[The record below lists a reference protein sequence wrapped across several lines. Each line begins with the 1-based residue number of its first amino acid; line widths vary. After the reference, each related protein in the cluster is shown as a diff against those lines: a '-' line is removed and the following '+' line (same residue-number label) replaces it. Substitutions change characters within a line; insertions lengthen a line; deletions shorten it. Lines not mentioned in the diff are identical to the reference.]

1 MAQGK
6 VGLYLG
12 YNSVGGAVVD
22 NKHNVIAAAQY
33 DLASMEGE
41 VLVEDINEKV
51 KWETLINRV
60 MREIKAEGKDVYV
73 SISDRD
79 FIYRS
84 TEMPYMRNRAEV
96 QASISYEIEKFIP
109 FKLEELQWDYE
120 YTPFP
125 KDKKISLS
133 FVGVKEENLQK
144 TKELLTELG
153 YNDLALEPA
162 SISLARV
169 IKTNKKYSGLKNF
182 AVLDYT
188 KDESYLTFFYYDLPI
203 FNRYIDVPLK
213 EDGIDFDKFLDP
225 IHRSFQ
231 YFQREFKFYSL
242 DKFLVIGNTV
252 ENKFISALKDD
263 LSVPVE
269 MIMPDSLGGSKA
281 TVESIKAFGA
291 ADRLGS
297 SYRFTPS
304 LKKTQE
310 QIEAEISEEAPFKT
324 KLLIPLAGLGVVASI
339 VAWLFFAA
347 QYSAQETEV
356 LRRESG
362 VESVKPGNLKNLS
375 WKQITTQISEKRK
388 MVKTLEE
395 LMVTQPKVARLLGQ
409 LSELTPKG
417 MWFDEL
423 EANETKK
430 PGKYRAI
437 LRGYCF
443 LGDNYRERAR
453 INEFIVRLQASRV
466 VLDMFSGVNLV
477 SSEHRQL
484 RDFDV
489 TAFTLEME

>member
-1 MAQGK
+1 MAQEK

-22 NKHNVIAAAQY
+22 NKHNVIAAAKY

-60 MREIKAEGKDVYV
+60 MREIKAEGKDVYISV
-73 SISDRD
+73 SDRD

-144 TKELLTELG
+144 TKELLAELG
-153 YNDLALEPA
+153 YNAITIEPA
-162 SISLARV
+162 SISLARI
-169 IKTNKKYSGLKNF
+169 IKTNKQYAGLKNF

-188 KDESYLTFFYYDLPI
+188 KDESYLTFFYNDLPI

-213 EDGIDFDKFLDP
+213 EGAIDFEKFIDP
-225 IHRSFQ
+225 ILRSFQ
-231 YFQREFKFYSL
+231 YFQREFKFYSV
-242 DKFLVIGNTV
+242 DKILVIGNTADS
-252 ENKFISALKDD
+252 KFVS
-263 LSVPVE
+263 
-269 MIMPDSLGGSKA
+269 SLGGDLPIPVEVVAPTSLDGPTA
-281 TVESIKAFGA
+281 TVESAKAAGV
-291 ADRLGS
+291 ADRVGS
-297 SYRFTPS
+297 SYRFSPTLRS
-304 LKKTQE
+304 TQDL
-310 QIEAEISEEAPFKT
+310 IEGEVSEEVPIKT
-324 KLLIPLAGLGVVASI
+324 KLLIPLVGLGIVVSI
-339 VAWLFFAA
+339 VSWLLFAG
-347 QYSAQETEV
+347 QYSTKEVEV
-356 LRRESG
+356 LRQENGIENIKPES
-362 VESVKPGNLKNLS
+362 LKSLS
-375 WKQITTQISEKRK
+375 WKQIADQIGKKRK
-388 MVKTLEE
+388 VIKALEGIMVS
-395 LMVTQPKVARLLGQ
+395 QPKGANLLKQ
-409 LSELTPKG
+409 LQDLVPQG
-417 MWFDEL
+417 MWFEEL
-423 EANETKK
+423 EVNETKDL
-430 PGKYRAI
+430 GSYRAI

-443 LGDNYRERAR
+443 LGDNYRERAK
-453 INEFIVRLQASRV
+453 INEFIARMQASAA
-466 VLDMFSGVNLV
+466 VLNMFSGVNLV

-489 TAFTLEME
+489 TAFTLEMN